1 MKYLLLLPLVLL
13 ALWLILRQRGSHRDQ
28 GKDPAH
34 HKPAAAAPTPAP
46 PPTEIISFAT
56 VRSVRIG
63 RTPFTKMLSSTCS
76 LEFVNS
82 SEVWSSKVKSPIEIT
97 TRSLQLIESEA
108 TVILTSS
115 DDFGDHRIFL

>member
-46 PPTEIISFAT
+46 SPTEIIECARCT
-56 VRSVRIG
+56 VHLP
-63 RTPFTKMLSSTCS
+63 RTDAVAGLHGLHYCCT
-76 LEFVNS
+76 
-82 SEVWSSKVKSPIEIT
+82 
-97 TRSLQLIESEA
+97 A
-108 TVILTSS
+108 
-115 DDFGDHRIFL
+115 HRQDAEGG